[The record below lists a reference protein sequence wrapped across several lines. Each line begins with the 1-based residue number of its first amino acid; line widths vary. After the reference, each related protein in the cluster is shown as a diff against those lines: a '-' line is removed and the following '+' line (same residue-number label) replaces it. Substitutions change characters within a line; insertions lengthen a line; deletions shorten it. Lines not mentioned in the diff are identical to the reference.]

1 MNDHDKEIPA
11 SLSQQI
17 EILLQGDDPI
27 KAVDIIN
34 DETNLDALKESS
46 WNIVKIVTPY
56 LKIENAK
63 ENAQLFKTCETILNV
78 VAEKC
83 KPSETVL
90 EILEEIEN
98 EENDVKLFALL
109 KPLKR
114 ALQRLEDK
122 SKSFDWCTNTIKY
135 YIDGLPPYENKIA
148 FEEIDSEGCRIIDLY
163 KEILLFLKPFIEESS
178 IREGNISPI
187 RNHLLSLLL
196 SLLGKPLC
204 QLPESLRSV
213 KDISEMIVINICKLT
228 GDCFRFLSI
237 VVERDKRSN
246 ESENKSDLFESTWQ
260 VSNLSYAN
268 FYYYLL
274 TKESLIENIP
284 QVYDLEYILHNCFY
298 LAYVFLEKTEPIF
311 VSKGLSLIESI
322 IDRPEKYS
330 LSQQTLEF
338 SVHSKLFSCLTQ
350 VIIYCESDKER
361 KRALKIFKSYIDLFT
376 IQARYQVLLQLY
388 KVTKHSGLL
397 SLISVI
403 VKDSVIMCLER
414 NPPLNYF
421 LGSNLHSLLSIVCN
435 LQHGSATDL
444 IEIAEEI
451 IAALN
456 LLRFLSIRDSENV
469 TGFWNY
475 VENLEKYYLKDLRTG
490 IDLSRAHWKLKLND
504 LNEEKN
510 LSKSKKAEIDNV
522 TVTVGGENLSM
533 LPISEKIKFTHQA
546 LNALD
551 MIEIVLIRVNECLEN
566 HRLKFAS
573 KN

>member
-1 MNDHDKEIPA
+1 MNDHDTEMPA

-17 EILLQGDDPI
+17 ELLLQENDPI

-34 DETNLDALKESS
+34 DEKNLDALKESS
-46 WNIVKIVTPY
+46 WNIVKIVTPH

-63 ENAQLFKTCETILNV
+63 ENPPLFKVCETILNI

-98 EENDVKLFALL
+98 EENDVKFCALL

-114 ALQRLEDK
+114 ALQRLDDK

-135 YIDGLPPYENKIA
+135 YIDGLPAYENKSV
-148 FEEIDSEGCRIIDLY
+148 FEEIDEEGCRIIDLY
-163 KEILLFLKPFIEESS
+163 KEILFFLKPFIEESS
-178 IREGNISPI
+178 IQNGNVSQI

-213 KDISEMIVINICKLT
+213 KDISEMIVISICKLT

-246 ESENKSDLFESTWQ
+246 ESDLFESTWQ

-268 FYYYLL
+268 FYYLL
-274 TKESLIENIP
+274 ITKEALGENIP

-298 LAYVFLEKTEPIF
+298 LAYVFLEKTDPIF
-311 VSKGLSLIESI
+311 VSKGLSLIESL

-330 LSQQTLEF
+330 LSQQTLEL
-338 SVHSKLFSCLTQ
+338 SVHSKLFACLTQ
-350 VIIYCESDKER
+350 VMIYCESDKER
-361 KRALKIFKSYIDLFT
+361 KRALKIFKTYIDLFT

-403 VKDSVIMCLER
+403 VKDSVIMCLEK

-421 LGSNLHSLLSIVCN
+421 LGSNLHSLLAVVCN

-444 IEIAEEI
+444 IEIAEEV

-456 LLRFLSIRDSENV
+456 LIRFLAIRDSENV

-475 VENLEKYYLKDLRTG
+475 VENLEKHYLRDLRTG

-510 LSKSKKAEIDNV
+510 LSKSKKGDVDNNV

-533 LPISEKIKFTHQA
+533 LPIGEKIKFSHQA

-566 HRLKFAS
+566 RLKFAS